1 MQQATPI
8 WFYRIFL
15 TNDGWRWQVM
25 RDGEPVENGI
35 AADMAEAR
43 VSVMLRA
50 GRETHQRRP
59 SKGATSKFKRGQ

>member
-1 MQQATPI
+1 MQQTTAI
-8 WFYRIFL
+8 WYYRIFL

-43 VSVMLRA
+43 VRAMLRCRRG
-50 GRETHQRRP
+50 GRRSERHGADRVRMQTH
-59 SKGATSKFKRGQ
+59 